1 MKYFFFAFLITVFAG
16 ISFAESI
23 PAKNEYLYGGG
34 SFESTSAAC
43 GSFEYNA
50 HEPYSWSG
58 RYYIG
63 DCGYKNSSG
72 GFNSMGAVT
81 LFQTCTGVGGTL
93 VGTIPNKMCE
103 CPPGQKPVDGQCKQ
117 ADPCEAKA
125 GMFDNAGNP
134 QSVQLSGPDGV
145 YTGPAVGGKV
155 PQSICINGCSANPRA
170 GYNYVGATMKDGTYS
185 VQGNPQYSGQSCG
198 ANSDVPNYKPVQKN
212 TPEYDC
218 ASKGQGFGYVNG
230 SVVCTGATTPN
241 DSKGKTNTNVKT
253 NADGTKTE
261 TTVNSTVSC
270 NGAGAC
276 TTITTTTTTTI
287 NADGTRG
294 PSTVTTDT
302 STKQGGGDG
311 QGSQLDKSDPFCVQN
326 PNSPMC
332 KSGAFAGS
340 CTSEPA
346 CSGDPVQCAVAV
358 ASWRTDCKTMS
369 PGTPTDGPAVVEK
382 KIGNQFASSDL
393 PGAGSCPSP
402 RTVSIGPYTIAVEFT
417 PLCEFASALRPVIIL
432 LGWIAAAYIVLGR
445 SGVPRG

>member
-1 MKYFFFAFLITVFAG
+1 MKYFFFFFLITVFAG
-16 ISFAESI
+16 LSFAESV
-23 PAKNEYLYGGG
+23 PAKPIYRDNAYRGYDSL
-34 SFESTSAAC
+34 SAAC
-43 GSFEYNA
+43 SPLTFEA
-50 HEPYSWSG
+50 KTPYSYNG
-58 RYYIG
+58 YYYIG
-63 DCGYKNSSG
+63 RCTNGKGDYGDTISLSATCDGIGGKLSG
-72 GFNSMGAVT
+72 SA
-81 LFQTCTGVGGTL
+81 
-93 VGTIPNKMCE
+93 PNFVCE
-103 CPPGQKPVDGQCKQ
+103 CPPGQRPIDGQCKQ

-170 GYNYVGATMKDGTYS
+170 GYNYVGAVMKDGTYL

-198 ANSDVPNYKPVQKN
+198 ANPDVPNYKPVQKN

-218 ASKGQGFGYVNG
+218 VSKGLGFGYVNG
-230 SVVCTGATTPN
+230 SAVCTGATTPN

-302 STKQGGGDG
+302 STKQGGGDA

-340 CTSEPA
+340 CIAEPA

-358 ASWRTDCKTMS
+358 ASWRTDCKTMA
-369 PGTPTDGPAVVEK
+369 PGTPTDGPAVAEK

-393 PGAGSCPSP
+393 PGAGSCPPP
-402 RTVSIGPYTIAVEFT
+402 RTVSVGPYTLAVEFT
-417 PLCEFASALRPVIIL
+417 PLCDFASALRPVIIL